1 MCIILTGI
9 ENSNAQN
16 LILKQIDPLNFS
28 VCGEG
33 DLDLILENNIGQ
45 GPSSIQIQGL
55 LPTGVEC

>member
-1 MCIILTGI
+1 MKTNIYILMCIILTGI

-33 DLDLILENNIGQ
+33 DFDLILENNTGQ
-45 GPSSIQIQGL
+45 DRC
-55 LPTGVEC
+55 V